1 MLCIMNCGSVNLLS
15 ECQINTIMVTKV
27 CTTKEPK
34 QLQLFKLRETETALS
49 AALCLYTENI
59 RNSYLEQAKPER
71 RARTTRQLEKRIGS
85 IANKDTK

>member
-1 MLCIMNCGSVNLLS
+1 MLCIMNCVSANLLS

-34 QLQLFKLRETETALS
+34 QLFKLRETETALS

-71 RARTTRQLEKRIGS
+71 RARTTRQLEKQIGS
-85 IANKDTK
+85 IANKDAK